1 MSSTKA
7 LLNVTAGKDSLFSQ
21 VLMNEHQNQFD
32 FVFYCR
38 SSKYSSKLPGSDG
51 KVQLPI

>member
-1 MSSTKA
+1 MSLTKA

-32 FVFYCR
+32 LFSIVDRR
-38 SSKYSSKLPGSDG
+38 STPAKPPGSDG
-51 KVQLPI
+51 KVKLPM